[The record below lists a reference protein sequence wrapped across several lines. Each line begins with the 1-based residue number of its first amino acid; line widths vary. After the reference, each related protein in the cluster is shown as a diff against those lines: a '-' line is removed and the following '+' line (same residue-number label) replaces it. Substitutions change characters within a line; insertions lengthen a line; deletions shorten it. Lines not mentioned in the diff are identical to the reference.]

1 MRMKWLCMALAAAVC
16 LNLAGC
22 APGQKKAGK
31 QVTLTIKT
39 PPIGVGTVPGLG
51 EKESYDLFVAAAE

>member
-22 APGQKKAGK
+22 APGQKKAVNQNSADWIRHSAGA
-31 QVTLTIKT
+31 
-39 PPIGVGTVPGLG
+39 G
-51 EKESYDLFVAAAE
+51 